1 MSFDFTIKP
10 VGQLVVSPVVRPEP
24 ESVQTAVTTQLPAP
38 QSVTATADSA
48 GSNAVASNAARVG
61 ADTISRQVI
70 FDQASAAM
78 VYVLVDETTAEV
90 VNQYPESWQL
100 RARAYFREQDQSK
113 LQQRAGPIPTD
124 RTV

>member
-10 VGQLVVSPVVRPEP
+10 VGQLVITPVVRPEP
-24 ESVQTAVTTQLPAP
+24 EAVQTAVATQLPAP
-38 QSVTATADSA
+38 KSVTALDSGA
-48 GSNAVASNAARVG
+48 GSNAVASSAAKVG

-78 VYVLVDETTAEV
+78 VYVLVDESTAEV

-113 LQQRAGPIPTD
+113 LQHRTGPIPTD

>member
-10 VGQLVVSPVVRPEP
+10 VGQLVVQPVVRPEP
-24 ESVQTAVTTQLPAP
+24 ESVQTAVATQLPAP
-38 QSVTATADSA
+38 QSVTATADGD
-48 GSNAVASNAARVG
+48 GSNAVAGNATRFG

-78 VYVLVDETTAEV
+78 VYVLVDESTAEV

-113 LQQRAGPIPTD
+113 QQRTGPIPTD
-124 RTV
+124 RSV

>member
-10 VGQLVVSPVVRPEP
+10 VGQLVIPPVVRPEP
-24 ESVQTAVTTQLPAP
+24 EAVQTAVSTQLPAP
-38 QSVTATADSA
+38 QSVAAMA
-48 GSNAVASNAARVG
+48 NGAASNAVASNAAKVG

-78 VYVLVDETTAEV
+78 VYVLVDESTAEV

-113 LQQRAGPIPTD
+113 LHQHTGPIPTN
-124 RTV
+124 RIV